1 VRLPRDVTGRELAA
15 RLASRGYSVTG
26 QRGSHIRLTTQM
38 RGQHHITIP
47 EHDPLRVGTLAAI
60 LSDVAAHFEISR
72 DDLLEELFGGRG

>member
-1 VRLPRDVTGRELAA
+1 
-15 RLASRGYSVTG
+15 
-26 QRGSHIRLTTQM
+26 M